1 MKVADIH
8 RHPHAILQACALRL
22 GNQPDIEEGLA
33 NAGLRI
39 LNQRV
44 GRWSDAL
51 HASDK
56 DEVTGSDAETPGAL
70 DLAGLDA
77 MTSAATQESASRCNM
92 RYPFFSNC

>member
-1 MKVADIH
+1 
-8 RHPHAILQACALRL
+8 
-22 GNQPDIEEGLA
+22 
-33 NAGLRI
+33 
-39 LNQRV
+39 
-44 GRWSDAL
+44 L